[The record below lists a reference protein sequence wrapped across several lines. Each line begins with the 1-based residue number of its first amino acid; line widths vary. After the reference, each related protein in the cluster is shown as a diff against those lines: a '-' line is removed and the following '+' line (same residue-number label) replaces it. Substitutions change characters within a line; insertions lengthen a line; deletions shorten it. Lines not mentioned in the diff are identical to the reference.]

1 MTEQAGGRNPPTNTP
16 INRSISAVTPTPR
29 ITEVMEETNTL
40 IKESSKEAQSS
51 PSNDGS
57 HQMQAEA
64 KDQDPVR
71 TPADEV
77 EGNQ

>member
-1 MTEQAGGRNPPTNTP
+1 VA
-16 INRSISAVTPTPR
+16 PTPR
-29 ITEVMEETNTL
+29 VTEIIQETNAL
-40 IKESSKEAQSS
+40 IKEPSKEAQSS

-64 KDQDPVR
+64 KDQNPVR